1 MATIRVKMKEKT
13 LAGGTPVI
21 RVFEDRG
28 RAGGSYSQN
37 LSTDG
42 PFAVIT
48 DCYGEQTYIPAAD
61 IEEIKVDSDARARW

>member
-1 MATIRVKMKEKT
+1 MAEVSAVMATIRVKMKS
-13 LAGGTPVI
+13 AGAM

-28 RAGGSYSQN
+28 RPGGSYSQK

-48 DCYGEQTYIPAAD
+48 DCYGGQTYIPADD
-61 IEEIKVDSDARARW
+61 IEEITVDESRRSF

>member
-1 MATIRVKMKEKT
+1 MATIRVTYRET
-13 LAGGTPVI
+13 RVV

-28 RAGGSYSQN
+28 RPGGSYSQQ

-48 DCYGEQTYIPAAD
+48 DCYGGKTYIPAAD
-61 IEEIKVDSDARARW
+61 IVEITVDETRRSF